1 MKKSSILNKNKLR
14 GSLFMKI
21 SVIVCEYNLFHNGH
35 KRQIEQVRKSGTTHI
50 ISIMSGNFTQRGTS
64 SVISKHKKAEIA
76 LKNGCDLIVELPT
89 PYSVANAEKF
99 ALGAVF
105 IANSLNCVDFLS
117 FGCEN
122 NDLDSLKK
130 AAEVSNSSEVM
141 KITKEFLEQGS
152 SFVSARCKAVKMLF
166 GNDLANLI
174 STPNNIL
181 AVEYIKSLIRL
192 NSQITPMPILRK
204 GCQHNSN
211 SAVGNFASSTLLREM
226 LFKNDK
232 NIKNFMPKSS
242 YEILNKEVEKGF
254 APAQILNCERAFLA
268 KLRCMKPADFLQ
280 IADVTE
286 GLENKIYKAVQNS
299 ISIEEVYAQIKSK
312 RYTQVRIQ
320 RILLSAFLGINK
332 EIFNFLP
339 PYIKILGFNDK
350 GKEILK
356 IAKNKSRL
364 PIVTKISDIKKLKN
378 DNAAMAFFEIESR
391 AFDLY
396 NLMLPRIQRCG
407 FESTNQIVKI

>member
-1 MKKSSILNKNKLR
+1 
-14 GSLFMKI
+14 MKI
-21 SVIVCEYNLFHNGH
+21 SAIICEYNPFHNGH
-35 KRQIEQVRKSGTTHI
+35 KYQIEQIYKNGTTHI
-50 ISIMSGNFTQRGTS
+50 VAIMSGNFTQRGTS
-64 SVISKHKKAEIA
+64 SVVSKHIKAEIA
-76 LKNGCDLIVELPT
+76 LKNGCDLVIELPT

-105 IANSLNCVDFLS
+105 LANSLNCVDFLS

-122 NDLDSLKK
+122 NDLYSLKK
-130 AAEVSNSSEVM
+130 VAEISNSSEVI
-141 KITKEFLEQGS
+141 KATKELLEQGI
-152 SFVSARCKAVKMLF
+152 SFVNARCKAVKMLF
-166 GNDLANLI
+166 GDDLANLI

-181 AVEYIKSLIRL
+181 AVEYIKSLSQL
-192 NSQITPMPILRK
+192 NSKITPMPVLRK
-204 GCQHNSN
+204 CCQHNSN
-211 SAVGNFASSTLLREM
+211 FNVKNFASSTLLREM

-232 NIKNFMPKSS
+232 NIKNFMPKSA
-242 YEILNKEVEKGF
+242 YEILNREVEKGF

-268 KLRCMKPADFLQ
+268 KLRRMKPTDFLK
-280 IADVTE
+280 IADVAE

-299 ISIEEVYAQIKSK
+299 VSIEKVYAQIKSK

-320 RILLSAFLGINK
+320 RILMSAFLGINK

-339 PYIKILGFNDK
+339 PYIKILGFNEK

-356 IAKNKSRL
+356 IAKNKSAL
-364 PIVTKISDIKKLKN
+364 PIVTKTSDIKKLKN
-378 DNAAMAFFEIESR
+378 SEAATAFFEIESL

-407 FESTNQIVKI
+407 FEATNQIVKI

>member
-1 MKKSSILNKNKLR
+1 
-14 GSLFMKI
+14 MKI
-21 SVIVCEYNLFHNGH
+21 SAIICEYNPFHNGH
-35 KRQIEQVRKSGTTHI
+35 KYQIEQIYKNGATHI
-50 ISIMSGNFTQRGTS
+50 VAIMSGNFTQRGIP
-64 SVISKHKKAEIA
+64 SVVSKHIKAEIA
-76 LKNGCDLIVELPT
+76 LKNGCDLVIELPT

-105 IANSLNCVDFLS
+105 LANSLNCVDFLS

-122 NDLDSLKK
+122 NDLYSLKK
-130 AAEVSNSSEVM
+130 VAEISNSSEVI
-141 KITKEFLEQGS
+141 KATKELLKQGI
-152 SFVSARCKAVKMLF
+152 SFVNARCKAVKMLF

-181 AVEYIKSLIRL
+181 AVEYIKSLSRL
-192 NSQITPMPILRK
+192 NSKITPMPVLRK

-211 SAVGNFASSTLLREM
+211 FNVKNFASSTLLREM
-226 LFKNDK
+226 LLKNDK
-232 NIKNFMPKSS
+232 NIKNFMPKSA
-242 YEILNKEVEKGF
+242 YEILNREVEKGF

-280 IADVTE
+280 IADVAE

-299 ISIEEVYAQIKSK
+299 VSIEEVYAQTKSK

-332 EIFNFLP
+332 EIFKFLP
-339 PYIKILGFNDK
+339 PYIKILGFNEK

-356 IAKNKSRL
+356 IAKSKSTL
-364 PIVTKISDIKKLKN
+364 PIVTKTSDIKKLKN
-378 DNAAMAFFEIESR
+378 NEVATTFFEIESR

-407 FESTNQIVKI
+407 FEATNQIVKI

>member
-1 MKKSSILNKNKLR
+1 
-14 GSLFMKI
+14 MKI
-21 SVIVCEYNLFHNGH
+21 SAIICEYNPFHNGH
-35 KRQIEQVRKSGTTHI
+35 KYQIEQIYKNGATHI
-50 ISIMSGNFTQRGTS
+50 VAIMSGNFTQRGTP
-64 SVISKHKKAEIA
+64 SVVSKHIKAEIA
-76 LKNGCDLIVELPT
+76 LKNGCDLVIELPT

-105 IANSLNCVDFLS
+105 LANSLNCVDFLS

-122 NDLDSLKK
+122 NDLYSLKK
-130 AAEVSNSSEVM
+130 VAEISNSSEVI
-141 KITKEFLEQGS
+141 KATKELLKQGI
-152 SFVSARCKAVKMLF
+152 SFVNARCKAVKILF
-166 GNDLANLI
+166 GDDLAKLI

-181 AVEYIKSLIRL
+181 AVEYIKSLSQL
-192 NSQITPMPILRK
+192 NSKITPRPILRK

-211 SAVGNFASSTLLREM
+211 FNVKNFASSTLLREM
-226 LFKNDK
+226 LLKNDK
-232 NIKNFMPKSS
+232 NIKNFMPKSA
-242 YEILNKEVEKGF
+242 YEILNREVEKGF

-280 IADVTE
+280 IADVAE

-299 ISIEEVYAQIKSK
+299 VSIKEVYAQTKSK

-332 EIFNFLP
+332 EIFKFLP
-339 PYIKILGFNDK
+339 PYIKILGFNEK

-356 IAKNKSRL
+356 IAKSKSTL
-364 PIVTKISDIKKLKN
+364 PIVTKTSDIKKLKN
-378 DNAAMAFFEIESR
+378 NEVATTFFEIESR